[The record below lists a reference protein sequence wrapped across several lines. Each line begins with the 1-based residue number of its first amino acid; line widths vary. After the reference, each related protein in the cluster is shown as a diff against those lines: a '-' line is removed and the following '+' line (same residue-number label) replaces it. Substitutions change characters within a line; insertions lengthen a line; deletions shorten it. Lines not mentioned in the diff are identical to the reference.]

1 MTLQMLAGSCRLGL
15 IFVKRARCRAPIHSS
30 QCIKFPLSGRRE
42 QPRDATI
49 LPMSLSAA
57 NPADPA
63 VKTRFSLVSVDFLSE
78 RVSLL
83 YRLCGEDTPII
94 LLTGALAAFA
104 LWGVVKVSL
113 LLAWALWLCGASFAR
128 YALAHAYKRRRP
140 PPEQAGRWENIF
152 CAVSAALG
160 AGWGITLMVVT
171 SEARSMQELTIAFLI
186 SSISM
191 GLPPSLAPSPK
202 AFVSFVIPILAPV
215 VALMFS
221 LGGDINTTAAFLLLL
236 FAGVLITLYLAAHR
250 ALMTTLGYSRENAAL
265 LEKLL
270 SAEKSV
276 SAALREQETVF
287 ETASIGLALVA
298 DGKISRCN
306 GRFAEIVGT
315 GRGALAGHTLR
326 MFFDSDAAFEEE
338 AKQTLPRLAQG
349 ETIRR
354 EFGFV
359 RTDGAKLWLASESR
373 AVTPAHPADGII
385 VSLSDITQLK
395 LAEADLFS
403 ALRDEKELSEMKS
416 KFVSIASHEL
426 RTPLTNIL
434 SSAELLEHY
443 SAKLSEQDRGS
454 LLKSIQEAVHRMT
467 ALINDVLIIGKTG
480 TGKLRF
486 NPVPLDVAQL
496 LTGIVNSLRMSE
508 GRNQTLDMDCALER
522 PLRRIDEQLVRHVF
536 TNLVTNALKY
546 SPAESTV
553 TVRVTEDGDRLRME
567 VTDRGIGIPEQD
579 LPKMFESFHRA
590 SNVGDRPGTGLGLAI
605 VKTAAEL
612 HGGKVEVT
620 SRVGHGSTFT
630 ATLRAEQA

>member
-1 MTLQMLAGSCRLGL
+1 MSIISTPVPAP
-15 IFVKRARCRAPIHSS
+15 KRS
-30 QCIKFPLSGRRE
+30 
-42 QPRDATI
+42 
-49 LPMSLSAA
+49 
-57 NPADPA
+57 
-63 VKTRFSLVSVDFLSE
+63 RFSLVQVDFLSE

-83 YRLCGEDTPII
+83 YRMCGEDTPVI

-113 LLAWALWLCGASFAR
+113 LLSWALWLCGASFAR
-128 YALAHAYKRRRP
+128 YVLARIYMRRNP
-140 PPEQAGRWENIF
+140 PPEDAAKWENIF

-160 AGWGITLMVVT
+160 AGWGLTLMAVT
-171 SEARSMQELTIAFLI
+171 SNARSMQELTIAFLI

-215 VALMFS
+215 VALMFA

-236 FAGVLITLYLAAHR
+236 FAGVLISLYLSAHR
-250 ALMTTLGYSRENAAL
+250 ALMTTLGYGRENAAL

-270 SAEKSV
+270 SSEKSV

-287 ETASIGLALVA
+287 ETSSIGLALVSK
-298 DGKISRCN
+298 GRISRCN
-306 GRFAEIVGT
+306 QRFADVVGL
-315 GRGALAGHTLR
+315 GRTDVPGQSLR
-326 MFFDSDAAFEEE
+326 MFHDSDAAFEAERE
-338 AKQTLPRLAQG
+338 QSRPRLILG

-354 EFGFV
+354 EFGFA
-359 RTDGAKLWLASESR
+359 RQDQSKLWLASEIR
-373 AVTPAHPADGII
+373 AVTPSNLDDGLILSI
-385 VSLSDITQLK
+385 SDITQLK
-395 LAEADLFS
+395 LAEADLFN
-403 ALRDEKELSEMKS
+403 ALRDEKNLSEMKS

-443 SAKLSEQDRGS
+443 SAKLSEQDRGG

-480 TGKLRF
+480 AGKLRF
-486 NPVPLDVAQL
+486 NPQTQDVAQL
-496 LTGIVNSLRMSE
+496 LTGIVDSLRISE
-508 GRNQTLDMDCALER
+508 GRNRSIDLSCALER
-522 PLRRIDEQLVRHVF
+522 PMRKVDEQLARHVF

-546 SPAESTV
+546 SPDDSTV
-553 TVRVTEDGDRLRME
+553 TVKVTEDADTLRVD

-579 LPKMFESFHRA
+579 VPKMFESFHRA

-612 HGGKVEVT
+612 HGGKVTVT
-620 SRVGHGSTFT
+620 SRLGHGSTFT
-630 ATLRAEQA
+630 ATLRAERV

>member
-1 MTLQMLAGSCRLGL
+1 MSIISTPVPAP
-15 IFVKRARCRAPIHSS
+15 KRS
-30 QCIKFPLSGRRE
+30 
-42 QPRDATI
+42 
-49 LPMSLSAA
+49 
-57 NPADPA
+57 
-63 VKTRFSLVSVDFLSE
+63 RFSLVQVDFLSE

-83 YRLCGEDTPII
+83 YRMCGEDTPVI

-113 LLAWALWLCGASFAR
+113 LLSWALWLCGASFAR
-128 YALAHAYKRRRP
+128 YVLARIYMRRNP
-140 PPEQAGRWENIF
+140 PPEDAAKWENIF

-160 AGWGITLMVVT
+160 AGWGLTLMAVT
-171 SEARSMQELTIAFLI
+171 SNARSMQELTIAFLI

-215 VALMFS
+215 VALMFA

-236 FAGVLITLYLAAHR
+236 FAGVLISLYLSAHR
-250 ALMTTLGYSRENAAL
+250 ALMTTLGYGRENAAL

-270 SAEKSV
+270 SSEKSV

-287 ETASIGLALVA
+287 ETSSIGLALVSK
-298 DGKISRCN
+298 GRISRCN
-306 GRFAEIVGT
+306 QRFADVVGL
-315 GRGALAGHTLR
+315 GRTDVPGQSLR
-326 MFFDSDAAFEEE
+326 MFHDSDAAFEAERE
-338 AKQTLPRLAQG
+338 QSRPRLILG

-354 EFGFV
+354 EFGFA
-359 RTDGAKLWLASESR
+359 RQDQSKLWLASEIR
-373 AVTPAHPADGII
+373 AVTPSNLDDGLILSI
-385 VSLSDITQLK
+385 SDITQLK
-395 LAEADLFS
+395 LAEADLFN
-403 ALRDEKELSEMKS
+403 ALRDEKDLSEMKS

-443 SAKLSEQDRGS
+443 SAKLSEQDRGG

-480 TGKLRF
+480 AGKLRF
-486 NPVPLDVAQL
+486 NPQTQDVAQL
-496 LTGIVNSLRMSE
+496 LTGIVDSLRISE
-508 GRNQTLDMDCALER
+508 GRNRSIDLSCALER
-522 PLRRIDEQLVRHVF
+522 PMRKVDEQLARHVF

-546 SPAESTV
+546 SPDDSTV
-553 TVRVTEDGDRLRME
+553 TVKVTEDADTLRVD

-579 LPKMFESFHRA
+579 VPKMFESFHRA

-612 HGGKVEVT
+612 HGGKVTVT
-620 SRVGHGSTFT
+620 SRLGHGSTFT
-630 ATLRAEQA
+630 ATLRAERV

>member
-1 MTLQMLAGSCRLGL
+1 M
-15 IFVKRARCRAPIHSS
+15 IIPK
-30 QCIKFPLSGRRE
+30 
-42 QPRDATI
+42 
-49 LPMSLSAA
+49 MSISAA
-57 NPADPA
+57 NPARA
-63 VKTRFSLVSVDFLSE
+63 ETGSRFSLVRVDFLSE

-128 YALAHAYKRRRP
+128 YLLAHAYKRRQP
-140 PPEQAGRWENIF
+140 PPEQAARWENIF

-160 AGWGITLMVVT
+160 AGWGFTLMIVT
-171 SEARSMQELTIAFLI
+171 AEARSMQELTIAFLI

-221 LGGDINTTAAFLLLL
+221 LGGDINTTAALLLLL
-236 FAGVLITLYLAAHR
+236 FAGVLISLYLAAHR
-250 ALMTTLGYSRENAAL
+250 ALMTTLGYGHENEAL

-287 ETASIGLALVA
+287 ETASIGLALVT
-298 DGKISRCN
+298 DRKIARCN
-306 GRFAEIVGT
+306 ARFAEIVGIE
-315 GRGALAGHTLR
+315 RGKLAGRTLR
-326 MFFDSDAAFEEE
+326 MFFDSDAAFDEDAAHASE
-338 AKQTLPRLAQG
+338 RLAHG
-349 ETIRR
+349 ETLRR

-359 RTDGAKLWLASESR
+359 RQDGAKLWLASESR
-373 AVTPAHPADGII
+373 AVNPAHSAEGII
-385 VSLSDITQLK
+385 VSVTDITQLK

-403 ALRDEKELSEMKS
+403 ALRNEKELSEMKS

-443 SAKLSEQDRGS
+443 SAKLSDQDRGG

-480 TGKLRF
+480 SGKLHF
-486 NPVPLDVAQL
+486 NPAPVDAVRL
-496 LTGIVNSLRMSE
+496 LTGIVDSLRMSE
-508 GRNQTLDMDCALER
+508 GRNQTIDMHCALER
-522 PLRRIDEQLVRHVF
+522 PTRKIDEQLLRHVF

-546 SPAESTV
+546 SPPESTV
-553 TVRVTEDGDRLRME
+553 TVKVTEDGDELRLA
-567 VTDRGIGIPEQD
+567 VTDQGIGIPEQD

-612 HGGKVEVT
+612 HGGKVEVA
-620 SRVGHGSTFT
+620 SRLGQGSTFT
-630 ATLRAEQA
+630 ATLRAERA

>member
-1 MTLQMLAGSCRLGL
+1 MSIITTPVPAP
-15 IFVKRARCRAPIHSS
+15 KRS
-30 QCIKFPLSGRRE
+30 
-42 QPRDATI
+42 
-49 LPMSLSAA
+49 
-57 NPADPA
+57 
-63 VKTRFSLVSVDFLSE
+63 RFSLVQVDFLSE

-83 YRLCGEDTPII
+83 YRMCGEDTPVI

-113 LLAWALWLCGASFAR
+113 LLSWALWLCGASFAR
-128 YALAHAYKRRRP
+128 YVLARIYMRRNP
-140 PPEQAGRWENIF
+140 PPEDAAKWENIF

-160 AGWGITLMVVT
+160 AGWGLTLMAVT
-171 SEARSMQELTIAFLI
+171 SNARSMQELTIAFLI

-215 VALMFS
+215 VALMFA

-236 FAGVLITLYLAAHR
+236 FAGVLISLYLSAHR
-250 ALMTTLGYSRENAAL
+250 ALMTTLGYGRENAAL

-270 SAEKSV
+270 ASEKSV

-287 ETASIGLALVA
+287 ETSSIGLALVSK
-298 DGKISRCN
+298 GRISRCN
-306 GRFAEIVGT
+306 QRFADVVGLDRT
-315 GRGALAGHTLR
+315 DVPGQSLR
-326 MFFDSDAAFEEE
+326 MFHDSDGAFEAERE
-338 AKQTLPRLAQG
+338 QSRPRLILG

-354 EFGFV
+354 EFGFA
-359 RTDGAKLWLASESR
+359 RQDQSKLWLASEIR
-373 AVTPAHPADGII
+373 AVTPSNLDDGLILSI
-385 VSLSDITQLK
+385 SDITQLK
-395 LAEADLFS
+395 LAEADLFN
-403 ALRDEKELSEMKS
+403 ALRDEKDLSEMKS

-443 SAKLSEQDRGS
+443 SEKLSEQDRGG

-480 TGKLRF
+480 SGKLRF
-486 NPVPLDVAQL
+486 NPQPQDVAQL
-496 LTGIVNSLRMSE
+496 LTGIVDSLRISE
-508 GRNQTLDMDCALER
+508 GRNRSIDLSCALER
-522 PLRRIDEQLVRHVF
+522 PMRKVDEQLARHVF

-546 SPAESTV
+546 SPDDSTI
-553 TVRVTEDGDRLRME
+553 TVKVTEDADTLRVD

-579 LPKMFESFHRA
+579 VPKMFESFHRA

-612 HGGKVEVT
+612 HGGKVTVT
-620 SRVGHGSTFT
+620 SRLGHGSTFT
-630 ATLRAEQA
+630 ATLRAERV

>member
-1 MTLQMLAGSCRLGL
+1 MSISTPVPTS
-15 IFVKRARCRAPIHSS
+15 KRS
-30 QCIKFPLSGRRE
+30 
-42 QPRDATI
+42 
-49 LPMSLSAA
+49 
-57 NPADPA
+57 
-63 VKTRFSLVSVDFLSE
+63 RFSLVQVDFLSE

-83 YRLCGEDTPII
+83 YRMCGEDTPVI

-113 LLAWALWLCGASFAR
+113 LLSWALWLCGASFAR
-128 YALAHAYKRRRP
+128 YVLARVYMRKNP
-140 PPEQAGRWENIF
+140 PPEQAAKWENIF

-160 AGWGITLMVVT
+160 AGWGLTLMAVT
-171 SEARSMQELTIAFLI
+171 SNARSMQELTIAFLI

-215 VALMFS
+215 VALMFA

-236 FAGVLITLYLAAHR
+236 FAGVLISLYLSAHR
-250 ALMTTLGYSRENAAL
+250 ALMTTLGYGHENAEL

-270 SAEKSV
+270 ASEKSV

-287 ETASIGLALVA
+287 ETSSIGLALVSH
-298 DGKISRCN
+298 GKIQRCN
-306 GRFAEIVGT
+306 QRFAEVLGL
-315 GRGALAGHTLR
+315 GRSEVPGRTLR
-326 MFFDSDAAFEEE
+326 MFYDSDAAYEEE
-338 AKQTLPRLAQG
+338 IATTRPRLARG

-359 RTDGAKLWLASESR
+359 RKDEGKLWLASEIR
-373 AVTPAHPADGII
+373 AVTPSSLDDGLI
-385 VSLSDITQLK
+385 VSISDITQLK

-443 SAKLSEQDRGS
+443 SAKLSEQDRSG

-486 NPVPLDVAQL
+486 NPQALNVTQL
-496 LTGIVNSLRMSE
+496 LTGIVDSLRISE
-508 GRNQTLDMDCALER
+508 GRNRSIDLGCELDR
-522 PLRRIDEQLVRHVF
+522 PMRKVDEQLARHVF

-546 SPAESTV
+546 SPDDSTV
-553 TVRVTEDGDRLRME
+553 TVRVTEDGDTIRVD

-579 LPKMFESFHRA
+579 VPKMFESFHRA

-612 HGGKVEVT
+612 HGGKVSVT
-620 SRVGHGSTFT
+620 SRLGHGSTFT
-630 ATLRAEQA
+630 ATLRAERV

>member
-1 MTLQMLAGSCRLGL
+1 M
-15 IFVKRARCRAPIHSS
+15 
-30 QCIKFPLSGRRE
+30 
-42 QPRDATI
+42 
-49 LPMSLSAA
+49 
-57 NPADPA
+57 
-63 VKTRFSLVSVDFLSE
+63 DFLSE

-83 YRLCGEDTPII
+83 YRMCGEDTPVI

-113 LLAWALWLCGASFAR
+113 LLSWALWLCGASFAR
-128 YALAHAYKRRRP
+128 YVLARIYMRRNP
-140 PPEQAGRWENIF
+140 PPEDAAKWENIF

-160 AGWGITLMVVT
+160 AGWGLTLMAVT
-171 SEARSMQELTIAFLI
+171 SNARSMQELTIAFLI

-215 VALMFS
+215 VALMFA

-236 FAGVLITLYLAAHR
+236 FAGVLISLYLSAHR
-250 ALMTTLGYSRENAAL
+250 ALMTTLGYGRENAAL

-270 SAEKSV
+270 SSEKSV

-287 ETASIGLALVA
+287 ETSSIGLALVSK
-298 DGKISRCN
+298 GRISRCN
-306 GRFAEIVGT
+306 QRFADVVGL
-315 GRGALAGHTLR
+315 GRTDVPGQSLR
-326 MFFDSDAAFEEE
+326 MFHDSDAAFEAERE
-338 AKQTLPRLAQG
+338 QSRPRLILG

-354 EFGFV
+354 EFGFA
-359 RTDGAKLWLASESR
+359 RQDQSKLWLASEIR
-373 AVTPAHPADGII
+373 AVTPSNLDDGLILSI
-385 VSLSDITQLK
+385 SDITQLK
-395 LAEADLFS
+395 LAEADLFN
-403 ALRDEKELSEMKS
+403 ALRDEKNLSEMKS

-443 SAKLSEQDRGS
+443 SAKLSEQDRGG

-480 TGKLRF
+480 AGKLRF
-486 NPVPLDVAQL
+486 NPQTQDVAQL
-496 LTGIVNSLRMSE
+496 LTGIVDSLRISE
-508 GRNQTLDMDCALER
+508 GRNRSIDLSCALER
-522 PLRRIDEQLVRHVF
+522 PMRKVDEQLARHVF

-546 SPAESTV
+546 SPDDSTV
-553 TVRVTEDGDRLRME
+553 TVKVTEDADTLRVD

-579 LPKMFESFHRA
+579 VPKMFESFHRA

-612 HGGKVEVT
+612 HGGKVTVT
-620 SRVGHGSTFT
+620 SRLGHGSTFT
-630 ATLRAEQA
+630 ATLRAERV

>member
-1 MTLQMLAGSCRLGL
+1 MSIISTPVPAP
-15 IFVKRARCRAPIHSS
+15 KRS
-30 QCIKFPLSGRRE
+30 
-42 QPRDATI
+42 
-49 LPMSLSAA
+49 
-57 NPADPA
+57 
-63 VKTRFSLVSVDFLSE
+63 RFSLVQVDFLSE

-83 YRLCGEDTPII
+83 YRMCGEDTPVI

-113 LLAWALWLCGASFAR
+113 LLSWALWLCGASFAR
-128 YALAHAYKRRRP
+128 YVLARIYMRRNP
-140 PPEQAGRWENIF
+140 PPEDAAKWENIF

-160 AGWGITLMVVT
+160 AGWGLTLMAVT
-171 SEARSMQELTIAFLI
+171 SNARSMQELTIAFLI

-215 VALMFS
+215 VALMFA

-236 FAGVLITLYLAAHR
+236 FAGVLISLYLSAHR
-250 ALMTTLGYSRENAAL
+250 ALMTTLGYGRENAAL

-270 SAEKSV
+270 SSEKSV

-287 ETASIGLALVA
+287 ETSSIGLALVSK
-298 DGKISRCN
+298 GKISRCN
-306 GRFAEIVGT
+306 QRFADVVGL
-315 GRGALAGHTLR
+315 GRTDVPGQSLR
-326 MFFDSDAAFEEE
+326 MFHDSDAAFEAERE
-338 AKQTLPRLAQG
+338 QSRPRLILG

-354 EFGFV
+354 EFGFA
-359 RTDGAKLWLASESR
+359 RQDQSKLWLASEIR
-373 AVTPAHPADGII
+373 AVTPSNLDDGLILSI
-385 VSLSDITQLK
+385 SDITQLK
-395 LAEADLFS
+395 LAEADLFN
-403 ALRDEKELSEMKS
+403 ALRDEKDLSEMKS

-443 SAKLSEQDRGS
+443 SAKLSEQDRGG

-480 TGKLRF
+480 AGKLRF
-486 NPVPLDVAQL
+486 NPQTQDVAQL
-496 LTGIVNSLRMSE
+496 LTGIVDSLRISE
-508 GRNQTLDMDCALER
+508 GRNRSIDLSCALER
-522 PLRRIDEQLVRHVF
+522 PMRKVDEQLARHVF

-546 SPAESTV
+546 SPDDSTV
-553 TVRVTEDGDRLRME
+553 TVKVTEDADTLRVD

-579 LPKMFESFHRA
+579 VPKMFESFHRA

-612 HGGKVEVT
+612 HGGKVTVT
-620 SRVGHGSTFT
+620 SRLGHGSTFT
-630 ATLRAEQA
+630 ATLRAERV